1 MDRKLDRERI
11 AIYSLMVGAFN
22 YKTKAFN
29 ETSRPRQRNVDGMI
43 SLQLNSRLCFD
54 FCIFFFYFTKKTT
67 TTTTTTTTTATKKAP
82 KEKWAPDLQ
91 LASVHSG
98 SQADFNVFIIIY

>member
-1 MDRKLDRERI
+1 M
-11 AIYSLMVGAFN
+11 SFV
-22 YKTKAFN
+22 
-29 ETSRPRQRNVDGMI
+29 
-43 SLQLNSRLCFD
+43 
-54 FCIFFFYFTKKTT
+54 FFFYFTKKTTKTTTITT

-98 SQADFNVFIIIY
+98 SQADFNVLIIID